1 MSRFLEVKIENFEGP
16 LDLLLHLIYKNE
28 MNIYDISI
36 SVITDQFI
44 SAVENM
50 KSLDMDVAAEFIQ
63 MASYLLYLKSKML
76 LPNSIVDEDEMSPE
90 EEKFLLTQ
98 RLVEYSFYKYVSE
111 ILKEREFFSSRFL
124 KRTDEIYLPKKEEE
138 KLNPY
143 ILAELYFNLIEKDK
157 EVKEMSIKKDSV
169 DISYMVNKIKE
180 YLSKN
185 SNLSL
190 FSNMIKICSNKKE
203 KVVLFLA
210 LLEMVKLKIV
220 SVFQSENFS
229 EIKVALYGAD
239 SGE

>member
-50 KSLDMDVAAEFIQ
+50 KNLDMDVAAEFIQ

-111 ILKEREFFSSRFL
+111 NLKEREFFSSRFL
-124 KRTDEIYLPKKEEE
+124 KRAEGIYLPKKDED

-180 YLSKN
+180 YLTKN
-185 SNLSL
+185 SNLCL

-229 EIKVALYGAD
+229 EIKVALYGVN
-239 SGE
+239 SEQ